1 MVGAAVTVEG
11 DVRWHGSPPPRAAVV
26 HGGPGAP
33 GSAAGAARLLSGR
46 GAVVEPLQS
55 AGSVD
60 GLVDELA
67 GQLRHVGGGPLAVVG
82 HSWGAMLG
90 YLVAARDP
98 EVVSALVMVASPPL
112 TAAAE
117 EEAQRRRMAGLSA
130 AERGELHAL
139 FDQADEGTDARRWE
153 TWLQRTESMAPVAI
167 ESEWLAWHADVARRV
182 WAEATR
188 RRSHLVAEG
197 RRIRC
202 PVTVVHGADDPRPL
216 AGVVDPLREVLAQLH
231 VVVLERCGHFPWIER
246 HAREPFRQAVDWA
259 CGRNA

>member
-1 MVGAAVTVEG
+1 M
-11 DVRWHGSPPPRAAVV
+11 V

-67 GQLRHVGGGPLAVVG
+67 GQLRHLSGGPLAVVG

-98 EVVSALVMVASPPL
+98 GLVDALVMVASPPL

-117 EEAQRRRMAGLSA
+117 AEAQRRRVAGLSA
-130 AERGELHAL
+130 AERGELRAL
-139 FDQADEGTDARRWE
+139 SEPADVGLAAPRWE
-153 TWLQRTESMAPVAI
+153 AWLQRTESVEPVAI
-167 ESEWLAWHADVARRV
+167 ESEWLALHADIARRV
-182 WAEATR
+182 WAEVTR
-188 RRSHLVAEG
+188 RRSELVAEG

-202 PVTVVHGADDPRPL
+202 PVTVVHGDGDPRPL
-216 AGVVDPLREVLAQLH
+216 AGVVDSLRGVVAELH

>member
-1 MVGAAVTVEG
+1 M
-11 DVRWHGSPPPRAAVV
+11 V

-33 GSAAGAARLLSGR
+33 GSAAGAARLLAGR
-46 GAVVEPLQS
+46 DGAVEPLQS

-67 GQLRHVGGGPLAVVG
+67 GQLRHVAGGPLAVVG

-90 YLVAARDP
+90 YLVAARNPDL
-98 EVVSALVMVASPPL
+98 VSALVMVGSPPL

-117 EEAQRRRMAGLSA
+117 DRAQRRRLAGLSA
-130 AERGELHAL
+130 AERDELGWL
-139 FDQADEGTDARRWE
+139 SEQADEGPVAGRWE
-153 TWLQRTESMAPVAI
+153 ALLQRTESVEPLAI
-167 ESEWLAWHADVARRV
+167 EAEWLAFHADHARRV
-182 WAEATR
+182 WTEAMR
-188 RRSHLVAEG
+188 RRDQLVAEG

-216 AGVVDPLREVLAQLH
+216 AGVIDPLCEVLAQLH

-246 HAREPFRQAVDWA
+246 HARGPFRQAVDWA

>member
-1 MVGAAVTVEG
+1 MVGAAVTAEG
-11 DVRWHGSPPPRAAVV
+11 DVRWHGVPPPRTAVV

-46 GAVVEPLQS
+46 TAVVEPLQS

-67 GQLRHVGGGPLAVVG
+67 GQLRHVDGGPLAVVG
-82 HSWGAMLG
+82 HSWGALLG

-98 EVVSALVMVASPPL
+98 EVVSALVMAASPPL

-117 EEAQRRRMAGLSA
+117 EEAQRRRAAGLSA
-130 AERGELHAL
+130 AERGELRAL
-139 FDQADEGTDARRWE
+139 SEQADEGTAACRWE
-153 TWLQRTESMAPVAI
+153 AWLQRTESMEPVAI
-167 ESEWLAWHADVARRV
+167 ESEWLALHADLARRV
-182 WAEATR
+182 WAEVTR
-188 RRSHLVAEG
+188 RRHHLLAEG

-202 PVTVVHGADDPRPL
+202 PVTVVHGTDDPRPL
-216 AGVVDPLREVLAQLH
+216 DGVVNPLREVLPRLR

-246 HAREPFRQAVDWA
+246 HARGPFRQVVDWA

>member
-1 MVGAAVTVEG
+1 MVGASVTAEG
-11 DVRWHGSPPPRAAVV
+11 DVRWHGSPPPRTAVV

-33 GSAAGAARLLSGR
+33 GSAAGAARLLSRR

-60 GLVDELA
+60 ELVDELA
-67 GQLRHVGGGPLAVVG
+67 GQLRHVGGGPLPVVG

-90 YLVAARDP
+90 YVVAARHP
-98 EVVSALVMVASPPL
+98 GLVSALVMAAGPPF
-112 TAAAE
+112 TAAADE
-117 EEAQRRRMAGLSA
+117 PAQRRRVAGLSA
-130 AERGELHAL
+130 AEHGELRAL
-139 FDQADEGTDARRWE
+139 CDPTDEGTDARRWE
-153 TWLQRTESMAPVAI
+153 AWLQRTESADPVAI
-167 ESEWLAWHADVARRV
+167 ESEWLAFHADIARRV

-188 RRSHLVAEG
+188 RRSHLLAEG

-202 PVTVVHGADDPRPL
+202 PVTVVHGAHDPRPL
-216 AGVVDPLREVLAQLH
+216 AGVVDPLGEVLAQLR

-246 HAREPFRQAVDWA
+246 HAREPFRQVVDWA